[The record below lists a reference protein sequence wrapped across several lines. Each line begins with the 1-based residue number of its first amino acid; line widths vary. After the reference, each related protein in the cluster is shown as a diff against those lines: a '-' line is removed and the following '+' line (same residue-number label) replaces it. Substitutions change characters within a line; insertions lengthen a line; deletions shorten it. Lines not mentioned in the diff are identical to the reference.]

1 MMETFYEANSKVFDP
16 RGMYIIQTAEEFL
29 VIKGK
34 ECTGLNREKYTEA
47 IHRYLTTLQEWEN
60 ASTQVTELE
69 QDDVGENFWR
79 LFGKE

>member
-47 IHRYLTTLQEWEN
+47 IHRYLTTLQE
-60 ASTQVTELE
+60 
-69 QDDVGENFWR
+69 
-79 LFGKE
+79 